1 MDWKKLNI
9 LQVEF
14 VYSSCKQNHSPCK
27 QFIVRPKLCFRGVA
41 SMGYDSFDL
50 NCNGWKNLASHR
62 GIWRTTLQIGAQANE
77 LPTSLGCQLK
87 KRKCPIFNA
96 VLLSRILNEL
106 QVEICWCEWKA
117 PLISDLILIVCVQLC
132 CIFYESSLL
141 LILPFFTDEFS
152 SSELTFFHVK
162 TTVFRLFRAILRIRH
177 QNIDI
182 AAT

>member
-9 LQVEF
+9 LKVEF
-14 VYSSCKQNHSPCK
+14 IYSSCKQNHSPCK
-27 QFIVRPKLCFRGVA
+27 HSSLYAQ
-41 SMGYDSFDL
+41 SYDFVGLRRWDMIAL
-50 NCNGWKNLASHR
+50 IWTVTVEKNLAFDR

-106 QVEICWCEWKA
+106 QVEMCWCEWKA
-117 PLISDLILIVCVQLC
+117 PLISDLIVIVCVQLC

-141 LILPFFTDEFS
+141 LILPFFIDEFS
-152 SSELTFFHVK
+152 FG
-162 TTVFRLFRAILRIRH
+162 I
-177 QNIDI
+177 
-182 AAT
+182 